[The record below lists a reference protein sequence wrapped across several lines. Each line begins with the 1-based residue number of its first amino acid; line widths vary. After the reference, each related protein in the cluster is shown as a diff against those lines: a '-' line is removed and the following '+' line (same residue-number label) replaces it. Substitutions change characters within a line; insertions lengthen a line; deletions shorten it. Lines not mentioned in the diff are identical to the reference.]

1 MYRRIYTNKELTP
14 APPRSTLRLFGG
26 PLDIEQYR
34 EYLATSDDIV
44 SVALPPLRLHVPTM
58 NVQGPVRDV
67 KRYVTLSQDTVEKA
81 SKELRL
87 RRTKPVHAVGSTL
100 DKCITQTFG

>member
-1 MYRRIYTNKELTP
+1 MYRTLYTKKELTP
-14 APPRSTLRLFGG
+14 APPRTVLRMFGG

-34 EYLATSDDIV
+34 EYLAASDDLV
-44 SVALPPLRLHVPTM
+44 SVVLPPIRLHVPTM

-87 RRTKPVHAVGSTL
+87 RRTKPVHQAGATL